1 MALSVAGSSHCR
13 GELRCVCVSTRVHA
27 PCWYKLALPLTLL
40 SVFFFIFFSRKY
52 KEGGKKASVL
62 VPTVHLV
69 KSEHTTP
76 TRQRWAA
83 TPSSILQLL
92 CLRFWDRA
100 RLIRQEGK
108 CRCLR
113 LLPPGPPSFPPF
125 LLLLLQHWGMQI
137 HIDRESVQEKQNPK
151 KTIYGN
157 RRKLNSV
164 KQNYRERAK

>member
-13 GELRCVCVSTRVHA
+13 GGLRCVCVSARVHA

-40 SVFFFIFFSRKY
+40 SVFFFLFFSRKY

-83 TPSSILQLL
+83 TVFAF
-92 CLRFWDRA
+92 LRQSTVDAAGGEMQVLAFTSPRTS
-100 RLIRQEGK
+100 
-108 CRCLR
+108 
-113 LLPPGPPSFPPF
+113 LLPSLPPPPSV
-125 LLLLLQHWGMQI
+125 LRNADTYWSRKRSG
-137 HIDRESVQEKQNPK
+137 
-151 KTIYGN
+151 KT
-157 RRKLNSV
+157 KPQ
-164 KQNYRERAK
+164 KNYLWQQKEIK

>member
-13 GELRCVCVSTRVHA
+13 GGLRCVCVSARVHA

-40 SVFFFIFFSRKY
+40 SVFFFFFFRENTRKGE
-52 KEGGKKASVL
+52 KRHQFWCPLSTLLNRSTQRLQGSGG
-62 VPTVHLV
+62 
-69 KSEHTTP
+69 
-76 TRQRWAA
+76 
-83 TPSSILQLL
+83 QLL

-100 RLIRQEGK
+100 RLMRQEEK

-125 LLLLLQHWGMQI
+125 LLLLLQYWGMQI